1 MKELVTLQFM
11 GLQRDRHYLE
21 NNYSA
26 KDKRDFKMIAVNY
39 DIPRNTHKLHCG
51 LNSRCGSFFSLLI
64 CLS

>member
-1 MKELVTLQFM
+1 MKELVILQFM
-11 GLQRDRHYLE
+11 GLERVRHYLE

-26 KDKRDFKMIAVNY
+26 KDKRDFKMIVVDY

-51 LNSRCGSFFSLLI
+51 LNSRYGSFFSLLI

>member
-1 MKELVTLQFM
+1 MGSLVGELYIIHSLMQAKLRRVV
-11 GLQRDRHYLE
+11 
-21 NNYSA
+21 SA